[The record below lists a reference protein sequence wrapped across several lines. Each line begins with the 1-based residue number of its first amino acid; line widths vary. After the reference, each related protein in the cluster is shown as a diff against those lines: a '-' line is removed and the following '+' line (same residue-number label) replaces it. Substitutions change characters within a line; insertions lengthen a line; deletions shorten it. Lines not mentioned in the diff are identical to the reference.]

1 MRSPRSHVRGLFELL
16 SLVVLR
22 FFAHTLLFTLL
33 TMASCSGKRNPR
45 KRTFAE
51 EGKWFVLFV
60 ALCAVSF
67 LGKEAASLPRYLAW
81 CHSLQSDFYSE
92 RREKET
98 VKSLFVIFDV
108 FLPFLSLLL
117 GLLAGNR

>member
-1 MRSPRSHVRGLFELL
+1 MEKEILANGHLLKRVSGLF
-16 SLVVLR
+16 
-22 FFAHTLLFTLL
+22 F
-33 TMASCSGKRNPR
+33 C
-45 KRTFAE
+45 
-51 EGKWFVLFV
+51 V

-67 LGKEAASLPRYLAW
+67 LGKEAANLPRYLAW